1 MAHTAAHTHR
11 TTVLSKRHAAAPKKR
26 VISGRKAA
34 SVRHAKR
41 TGSRALKDRRP
52 RGKASSTGM
61 RKRVEPTSATR
72 KRTRAI
78 ATRGIAPRGKTPV
91 IGPSLRKVSANSRK
105 KFVLARKLRI
115 TGGLRRPAIRM
126 TTERKAPRRRRIAPR
141 LWRCAACG
149 MLVPWV
155 SVDSRCFPCL
165 KRGLAGRKR
174 EDEFA
179 MGVFDIEEEFAPA
192 VQ

>member
-11 TTVLSKRHAAAPKKR
+11 TTVLSKRHAAASKKR
-26 VISGRKAA
+26 VSSGRKAA
-34 SVRHAKR
+34 SVRHATK
-41 TGSRALKDRRP
+41 TGSGALKIRRWH
-52 RGKASSTGM
+52 GKASAAG
-61 RKRVEPTSATR
+61 TR
-72 KRTRAI
+72 KRTPAVRAK
-78 ATRGIAPRGKTPV
+78 GNAPRGKTSV
-91 IGPSLRKVSANSRK
+91 RGLGSRKASTNSRK
-105 KFVLARKLRI
+105 KYVLAKKFKVR
-115 TGGLRRPAIRM
+115 GGLRRPAVKM
-126 TTERKAPRRRRIAPR
+126 TTEQKARRRRRAAPR
-141 LWRCAACG
+141 LWRCMSCG